1 MRSVHSVAASVGGVE
16 VLSGDEASVGEH
28 DVSYSTDKADVS
40 QGSIPLLDISA
51 TDNEETRKCK
61 AREVAR
67 RSDTD
72 FAAWKEKEVNKGMK
86 GIEEREKMVNNY
98 MDSKRKPENP
108 DTLGSPVS
116 YMEEHGVFQPLA
128 STTNTLGLCHFY
140 CTDPN
145 VSMPTDP
152 KPPAT
157 VEHVKK
163 LLFLA
168 STK

>member
-1 MRSVHSVAASVGGVE
+1 M
-16 VLSGDEASVGEH
+16 
-28 DVSYSTDKADVS
+28 S

-51 TDNEETRKCK
+51 TDDEETRKCK

-72 FAAWKEKEVNKGMK
+72 FTAWKEKEVNKGVK
-86 GIEEREKMVNNY
+86 GIEEQDKMVNDY
-98 MDSKRKPENP
+98 TDGKREPKNP
-108 DTLGSPVS
+108 DTLGRPIS
-116 YMEEHGVFQPLA
+116 YMEEHRVFQSLA

-140 CTDPN
+140 HADPN
-145 VSMPTDP
+145 MSMPTGP
-152 KPPAT
+152 KPLAT

-168 STK
+168 STKRWRYIIVVFQGGTVTPLGLLQELHM